1 MRIRIILNKE
11 TEIKKG
17 NAVRCGMEDV
27 NMQLTSVVGI
37 GVHDALRQ
45 PSCKMGLLGMTDR
58 ANSILVY
65 IRARA
70 EKIKSDGYTRIS
82 SIFVQKRWI
91 LGFLGTH
98 FGSKP
103 EKTAIFVQKHNFGAQ
118 KMYKC
123 IKLKQK
129 RRIYAY
135 ERYRLSAYFWSF

>member
-1 MRIRIILNKE
+1 MGGIAAR
-11 TEIKKG
+11 KG
-17 NAVRCGMEDV
+17 SVSTRVA
-27 NMQLTSVVGI
+27 SVVGI

-45 PSCKMGLLGMTDR
+45 PSCKMGLPGMTDR
-58 ANSILVY
+58 ANSILIY

-70 EKIKSDGYTRIS
+70 EKIKRDGCTRIS
-82 SIFVQKRWI
+82 SIFAQKRWI

-103 EKTAIFVQKHNFGAQ
+103 EKTAIFVQKHNFAAQ

-135 ERYRLSAYFWSF
+135 EHYRLSACFWSF